1 MNNKTICVALVGIGW
16 AGRMHA
22 RAYNHVY
29 GIDVRRK
36 TVCGL
41 EENLSEFAQQFRFES
56 CTRDFGEILRDPEV
70 DLIDIT
76 TPPFLHA
83 DMIVKAMRAGKDVI
97 CEKPLTGYFGM
108 PDDKKPVGNVSK
120 EKMLREVRKT
130 IDELEAVMNVTGRRF
145 FYAENWIYAPA
156 FIRACELMRSKG
168 TTLVQM
174 DSIAGHKGSPAS
186 YVKYWEQS
194 GGGTLARNLIHP
206 LSAAIYAKRLEME
219 SRGLEYGVKSV
230 ACDCSQVMKH
240 IENRYIEADPVDTED
255 WAHVVLTFRDGSKAT
270 LTSGDTF
277 VGESVT
283 TFDMYGNDA
292 VFKCRFSQAD
302 LLDVYF
308 SDDKGIEDEYFVEKN
323 DSNIGHHRA
332 IVGEEIIRGY
342 YGEIQ
347 DFLECMLEGREPLSG
362 FQIAREAAELTQI
375 AYLAAEQNRT
385 IVL

>member
-186 YVKYWEQS
+186 YVKYSEQS

-219 SRGLEYGVKSV
+219 SKGLEYGVKSV
-230 ACDCSQVMKH
+230 TCDCSQVMKH

-308 SDDKGIEDEYFVEKN
+308 SDDKGIEDEHFVEKN

-332 IVGEEIIRGY
+332 IVSEEIIRGY